1 MNPDEKAEDPA
12 GKGTFDPTL
21 VNEEGYQAAQ
31 DAEFAVVEQEQMDQ
45 EVQEKPGRSG
55 NWQTFK
61 TS

>member
-12 GKGTFDPTL
+12 GKGIFDPTL
-21 VNEEGYQAAQ
+21 VNEDSFQAAQ
-31 DAEFAVVEQEQMDQ
+31 DAEYAVVEQEQMDQ

-55 NWQTFK
+55 NWHTFK